1 MLIRVLTE
9 LQNIRYLRRNSR
21 LFAGITFWQIHII
34 RLWGRLK
41 RGQSAVLGGHVV
53 GVRHVWGGR
62 KDKLADGVAKAVV
75 SVKKVSCGTEKGFTS
90 AREDGARGSQ

>member
-1 MLIRVLTE
+1 MDVESLVDFVAQIRCLC
-9 LQNIRYLRRNSR
+9 RNPR
-21 LFAGITFWQIHII
+21 FIAGITFWLIDII

-62 KDKLADGVAKAVV
+62 KDKLADGVAHAVV

-90 AREDGARGSQ
+90 ASAR